1 MSKFDLLYDYEQA
14 LQRVNRNQSEINALR
29 KLVENCAIIPKTIT
43 DKQVIIVN
51 YNCLF

>member
-1 MSKFDLLYDYEQA
+1 MSKFDLLYDYEEA

-29 KLVENCAIIPKTIT
+29 KLVESCATIPQTIT

-51 YNCLF
+51 